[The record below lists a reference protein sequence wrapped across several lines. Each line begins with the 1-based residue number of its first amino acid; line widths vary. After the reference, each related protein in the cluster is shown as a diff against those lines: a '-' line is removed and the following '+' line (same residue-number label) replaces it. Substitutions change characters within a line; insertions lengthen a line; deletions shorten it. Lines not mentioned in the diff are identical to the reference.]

1 MAMTG
6 TLLLT
11 IFYPFCT
18 CLTLL
23 ILPNCNK
30 KHKSEKSS
38 VEHFSVV
45 PTRRVTQNCRK
56 YKAHKTFTDHFHF
69 YTTLTFGG
77 PSPIH

>member
-45 PTRRVTQNCRK
+45 PTRRVTQNC
-56 YKAHKTFTDHFHF
+56 
-69 YTTLTFGG
+69 
-77 PSPIH
+77 